1 MRKSRVKAKLR
12 QKQPVLL
19 TTLHIPDPQLFE
31 LTSLLG
37 FDGIWLDLE
46 HHGFTEETAAHLARA
61 TRVGSS
67 DIMIRPAK
75 GEFMK
80 MCRLFEI
87 GATGIMY
94 PRCDNAAEAR
104 EVVKWAK
111 FAPQGQRGIDSAG
124 ADNPYCLMPL
134 TEYLPAAN
142 AETFVVIQIEDPAAI
157 GHADEMAAVP
167 GVDVLFLGPG
177 DYSILAGIPGQMDHA
192 IIKDAM
198 QNVASAA
205 KKAGKDWGMPIFSTE
220 HAKQVM
226 ELGGRFL
233 CHGCDLLMVKNGLE
247 EMQRKFEPL
256 GVTFEQRA

>member
-1 MRKSRVKAKLR
+1 
-12 QKQPVLL
+12 VLL

-46 HHGFTEETAAHLARA
+46 HHGFTEETAANLARA

-94 PRCDNAAEAR
+94 PRCDNAEEAA

-124 ADNPYCLMPL
+124 ADNPLYDAL
-134 TEYLPAAN
+134 TGTCQLPTPRRLSSSRLKIPIPTPKRHDRPPGV
-142 AETFVVIQIEDPAAI
+142 TFSSAAAI
-157 GHADEMAAVP
+157 TAFWP
-167 GVDVLFLGPG
+167 GSWPDGARHHQGG
-177 DYSILAGIPGQMDHA
+177 DAEWRRRREVRQGL
-192 IIKDAM
+192 
-198 QNVASAA
+198 
-205 KKAGKDWGMPIFSTE
+205 GMPISRLST
-220 HAKQVM
+220 
-226 ELGGRFL
+226 RS
-233 CHGCDLLMVKNGLE
+233 
-247 EMQRKFEPL
+247 R
-256 GVTFEQRA
+256 

>member
-46 HHGFTEETAAHLARA
+46 HHGFTEETAANLTRA

-75 GEFMK
+75 GEFMR

-134 TEYLPAAN
+134 VEYLPAAN

-157 GHADEMAAVP
+157 VHADEMAAVP

-192 IIKDAM
+192 IIKEAM
-198 QNVASAA
+198 QKVAAAA

-220 HAKQVM
+220 HAREVM

-247 EMQRKFEPL
+247 EMQRKFAPL
-256 GVTFEQRA
+256 GVTFEKRA